1 MFEAEKEEHKIM
13 KQSTEIEERVS
24 VFEATIDK
32 LDVMIKECKSVEAQ
46 TEEKKRRS
54 MTHSSGR
61 KSATRKCG
69 SKSQA
74 GAKAKIC
81 EEN

>member
-46 TEEKKRRS
+46 TEEKEYDEEMRFKKPS
-54 MTHSSGR
+54 W
-61 KSATRKCG
+61 
-69 SKSQA
+69 SKS
-74 GAKAKIC
+74 K
-81 EEN
+81 NT

>member
-24 VFEATIDK
+24 VFEATINQ

-46 TEEKKRRS
+46 TEEKEKEEHDAQLREKKYDEEMRFKKPS
-54 MTHSSGR
+54 W
-61 KSATRKCG
+61 
-69 SKSQA
+69 SKS
-74 GAKAKIC
+74 K
-81 EEN
+81 NT